1 MDAVESASVLD
12 FRTLL
17 AQTAENMMELLI
29 IDLNCVES
37 ARDAMSLK

>member
-1 MDAVESASVLD
+1 MYAVESASVLD
-12 FRTLL
+12 GWTLL
-17 AQTAENMMELLI
+17 AQIAENMMGLLI